1 MKDLIPTVKI
11 TNFAGV
17 SSIKDGMKSNAYS
30 KVETEKKPSWIRMT
44 ANQANQNYSLIKN
57 KVKNLNLSTVCE
69 EAKCPNLSEC
79 WSRGTATF
87 MLMGDTCTRACQF
100 CSVNTGN
107 PKGWLDKEEPRKIA
121 ETISLMNLKYI
132 VLTCV
137 NRDDI
142 SDGGAKHFAE
152 TDKAIKQL
160 SPQTEVEV
168 LTTDFNGAYDSIK
181 TVVNSPIKVFAQNI
195 ETVERLTHP
204 IRDPRAGYLKTLKVL
219 KTAKEINPSMIT
231 KSSIIL
237 GLGEKEEEIY
247 KTFEDLRSHDV
258 DIVTLGQYLRP
269 TLNHHPIDRWVTPE
283 EFDLY
288 RKVGLK
294 YGFLE
299 VISSP
304 MARSSYR
311 AERALDFNNAGI
323 KI

>member
-1 MKDLIPTVKI
+1 MRDLIPTVKI
-11 TNFAGV
+11 TNHAGV
-17 SSIKDGMKSNAYS
+17 KSIKDGMKSNSYS
-30 KVETEKKPSWIRMT
+30 NIEREKKPSWIRMT
-44 ANQANQNYSLIKN
+44 ANQANQNYKLIKN
-57 KVKNLNLSTVCE
+57 KVKHLNLSTVCE

-107 PKGWLDKEEPRKIA
+107 PKGWLDKEEPTKIA
-121 ETISLMNLKYI
+121 ETIAIMDLKYI

-142 SDGGAKHFAE
+142 SDGGAQHFAD
-152 TDKAIKQL
+152 TVTAIKKL
-160 SPQTEVEV
+160 SPKTEVEV
-168 LTTDFNGAYDSIK
+168 LTSDFNGAYDSVE

-204 IRDPRAGYLKTLKVL
+204 IRDPRAGYKKTLDVL
-219 KTAKEINPSMIT
+219 QMAKEINADMIT

-247 KTFEDLRSHDV
+247 QTFKDLRDHNV

-323 KI
+323 KV

>member
-1 MKDLIPTVKI
+1 MRDLIPTVII
-11 TNFAGV
+11 TNHAGV
-17 SSIKDGMKSNAYS
+17 KSIKDGMKSNSYS
-30 KVETEKKPSWIRMT
+30 NIEREKKPSWIRMT
-44 ANQANQNYSLIKN
+44 ANQANQNYTLIKN
-57 KVKNLNLSTVCE
+57 KVKHLNLSTVCE

-100 CSVNTGN
+100 CSVNTGT
-107 PKGWLDKEEPRKIA
+107 PKGWLDKEEPSKIA
-121 ETISLMNLKYI
+121 ETIAVMGLKYI

-142 SDGGAKHFAE
+142 SDGGAQHFAD
-152 TDKAIKQL
+152 TVNAIKKL
-160 SPQTEVEV
+160 SPKTEVEV
-168 LTTDFNGAYDSIK
+168 LTSDFNGAYDSVQ

-204 IRDPRAGYLKTLKVL
+204 IRDPRAGYKKTLDVL
-219 KTAKEINPSMIT
+219 QMAKEINADMIT

-247 KTFEDLRSHDV
+247 QTFKDLRDHNV

-323 KI
+323 KV

>member
-11 TNFAGV
+11 TNYAGV

-30 KVETEKKPSWIRMT
+30 KVEREKKPSWIRMT

-107 PKGWLDKEEPRKIA
+107 PKGWLDKDEPQKIA
-121 ETISLMNLKYI
+121 ETIALMNLKYI

-142 SDGGAKHFAE
+142 SDGGAQHFADTVE
-152 TDKAIKQL
+152 AIKKL

-168 LTTDFNGAYDSIK
+168 LTSDFNGDYESIK

-195 ETVERLTHP
+195 ETVERLTYP
-204 IRDPRAGYLKTLKVL
+204 IRDPRAGYLKTLQVL
-219 KTAKEINPSMIT
+219 KNAKKINPSMIT

-237 GLGEKEEEIY
+237 GLGETDKEIY
-247 KTFEDLRSHDV
+247 QTFEDLREHDV

-288 RKVGLK
+288 RKEGLK

-311 AERALDFNNAGI
+311 AERALDLNNAGI

>member
-11 TNFAGV
+11 INFAGV

-30 KVETEKKPSWIRMT
+30 KIEREKKPSWIRMT
-44 ANQANQNYSLIKN
+44 ANQVNQNYSLIKN

-107 PKGWLDKEEPRKIA
+107 PKGWLDKDEPRKIA
-121 ETISLMNLKYI
+121 ETISLMGLKYI

-142 SDGGAKHFAE
+142 LDGGARHFAKTVE
-152 TDKAIKQL
+152 AIKEL

-168 LTTDFNGAYDSIK
+168 LTSDFNGAYDSIQ

-204 IRDPRAGYLKTLKVL
+204 IRDPRAGYSKTLEVL
-219 KTAKEINPSMIT
+219 ETAKEINPDMIT

-237 GLGEKEEEIY
+237 GLGEIEDEIY
-247 KTFEDLRSHDV
+247 QTFEDLRKHNV

-269 TLNHHPIDRWVTPE
+269 TLNHHPIVRWVTPK

>member
-30 KVETEKKPSWIRMT
+30 KVEREKKPSWIRMT

-142 SDGGAKHFAE
+142 SDGGAKHFADTVE
-152 TDKAIKQL
+152 AIKQL

-168 LTTDFNGAYDSIK
+168 LTSDFNGAYDSIK
-181 TVVNSPIKVFAQNI
+181 TVVNSPIKVSIPNI
-195 ETVERLTHP
+195 VPLMFP
-204 IRDPRAGYLKTLKVL
+204 A
-219 KTAKEINPSMIT
+219 S
-231 KSSIIL
+231 
-237 GLGEKEEEIY
+237 
-247 KTFEDLRSHDV
+247 
-258 DIVTLGQYLRP
+258 
-269 TLNHHPIDRWVTPE
+269 
-283 EFDLY
+283 
-288 RKVGLK
+288 
-294 YGFLE
+294 
-299 VISSP
+299 
-304 MARSSYR
+304 
-311 AERALDFNNAGI
+311 
-323 KI
+323 

>member
-11 TNFAGV
+11 TNYAGV

-30 KVETEKKPSWIRMT
+30 KVEREKKPSWIRMT

-69 EAKCPNLSEC
+69 EAKCPHLSEC

-107 PKGWLDKEEPRKIA
+107 PKGWLDKDEPRKIA
-121 ETISLMNLKYI
+121 ETIALMNLKYI

-142 SDGGAKHFAE
+142 SDGGAQHFADTVE
-152 TDKAIKQL
+152 AIKKL

-168 LTTDFNGAYDSIK
+168 LTSDFNGDYESIK

-204 IRDPRAGYLKTLKVL
+204 IRDPRAGYLKTMQVL
-219 KTAKEINPSMIT
+219 KNAKKINSSMIT

-237 GLGEKEEEIY
+237 GLGETDKEIY
-247 KTFEDLRSHDV
+247 QTFEDLREHDV

-288 RKVGLK
+288 RKEGLK

-311 AERALDFNNAGI
+311 AERALDLNNAGI

>member
-1 MKDLIPTVKI
+1 MKDLIPTIKI
-11 TNFAGV
+11 TNYAGV

-30 KVETEKKPSWIRMT
+30 KVEREKKPSWIRMT
-44 ANQANQNYSLIKN
+44 ANQVNQNYSLIKN

-107 PKGWLDKEEPRKIA
+107 PKGWLDKNEPRKIA
-121 ETISLMNLKYI
+121 ETIALMSLKYI

-142 SDGGAKHFAE
+142 SDGGAQHFADTVE
-152 TDKAIKQL
+152 AIKKL
-160 SPQTEVEV
+160 SPETEVEV
-168 LTTDFNGAYDSIK
+168 LTSDFNGAYESIK

-204 IRDPRAGYLKTLKVL
+204 IRDPRAGYSKTLQVL
-219 KTAKEINPSMIT
+219 KNAKEINPNMIT

-247 KTFEDLRSHDV
+247 QTFEDLRKHDV

-288 RKVGLK
+288 REEGLK

-311 AERALDFNNAGI
+311 AERALDLNNAGI

>member
-30 KVETEKKPSWIRMT
+30 KVEREKKPSWIRMT

-142 SDGGAKHFAE
+142 SDRGAKHFADTVE
-152 TDKAIKQL
+152 AIKQL

-168 LTTDFNGAYDSIK
+168 LTSDFNGAYDSIK

-311 AERALDFNNAGI
+311 AGRALDFNNAGI